1 MKKSSYDIEKEKD
14 ERYKKVFNQYCVD
27 HPIFNIVSKH
37 YTATAIP
44 AFFILGFIELILTET
59 YGLFTVIGTA
69 IVYFLSKYIY
79 RSGTEEIDK
88 LL

>member
-1 MKKSSYDIEKEKD
+1 MKKSPDDIQKEKS
-14 ERYKKVFNQYCVD
+14 ERYKNVFNQYCVD

-37 YTATAIP
+37 YTGTAIP
-44 AFFILGFIELILTET
+44 GFFILGFIELILTDT
-59 YGLFTVIGTA
+59 YRLFTIIGTA

-79 RSGTEEIDK
+79 KSGTEEIDR